1 MDADEHGYL
10 DGGFGNATR
19 CAWVRANDHAHR
31 VALPFRIRVH
41 LRLSVVL
48 LPHFNQYLSIF
59 PESSD
64 TARLKSRF
72 PSDVFFHVLL
82 VNTTDRTK
90 PLADSDVQVRSTAF
104 RRNSG

>member
-64 TARLKSRF
+64 AARLNR
-72 PSDVFFHVLL
+72 DLHRVCFFHVLL
-82 VNTTDRTK
+82 INTANKTK
-90 PLADSDVQVRSTAF
+90 PLASSDVEVK
-104 RRNSG
+104 

>member
-59 PESSD
+59 PESND

-72 PSDVFFHVLL
+72 PSDVFFSRI
-82 VNTTDRTK
+82 T
-90 PLADSDVQVRSTAF
+90 
-104 RRNSG
+104 G